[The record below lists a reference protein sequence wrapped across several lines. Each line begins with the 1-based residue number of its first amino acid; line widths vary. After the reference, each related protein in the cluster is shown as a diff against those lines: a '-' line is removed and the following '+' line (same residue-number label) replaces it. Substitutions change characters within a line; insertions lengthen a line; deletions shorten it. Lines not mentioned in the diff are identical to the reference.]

1 MSDYSASAVAPEVR
15 VVRHAKNGG
24 LPEIALLSISATGQT
39 TLPPTGSSTGDLSTL
54 DAGFE
59 TDA

>member
-24 LPEIALLSISATGQT
+24 LPDFAMLSISATGQT
-39 TLPPTGSSTGDLSTL
+39 ALAPTGSSAADLSST